1 MKFVKVN
8 LLSKSALI
16 FGEILVLILF
26 ELRVGPSAFLLIIS
40 LLFLTNL
47 ISIDF
52 ILYFLSHISL
62 LVILSFE
69 Q

>member
-52 ILYFLSHISL
+52 ILLFC
-62 LVILSFE
+62 SFH
-69 Q
+69 